1 MMRVEG
7 ALYEITM
14 RTAVALVIGLA
25 FAPVIRGITA
35 DLNASMGR
43 VWPFVMEHCRAQ
55 STPGCVFAEPNP
67 LLTHVYASR

>member
-1 MMRVEG
+1 MRAEG

-25 FAPVIRGITA
+25 FSPVIRGITA
-35 DLNASMGR
+35 ELNTTVGR

-55 STPGCVFAEPNP
+55 STPGCAFAEVNP
-67 LLTHVYASR
+67 LLRHAYATR